1 MSGLM
6 DGLSSEQMLICY
18 GVMLLIVLL
27 VINSIVKR
35 GLLFKLILI
44 GSLLC
49 IFFFGGNIINLNFM
63 SSETIA
69 KVEKVKEIL
78 NDNYG
83 EYVKTEGNSV
93 YVCINDNWVN
103 LDEVEIVGN
112 FSKDNIIT
120 YDGEEI
126 YLGHSGVYN
135 VIKVLGDVG
144 LLKGEEE

>member
-1 MSGLM
+1 MSDLM
-6 DGLSSEQMLICY
+6 NLSSEQALICL
-18 GVMLLIVLL
+18 GVMLLIVFLI
-27 VINSIVKR
+27 INSLIKR

-44 GSLLC
+44 GGVLC
-49 IFFFGGNIINLNFM
+49 LFFFGGNIINLNFM
-63 SSETIA
+63 PSETMA
-69 KVEKVKEIL
+69 KVEKVKEVL
-78 NDNYG
+78 SDNYG
-83 EYVKTEGNSV
+83 DYVKTEGNSV